1 MSSPVRKNEH
11 VISSDTRSLISS
23 RYKRITRAFN
33 SEFWNSTSETDHS
46 LYVGSYGRNTAINT
60 SDLDVMVILPEDEY
74 EHFTSLKG
82 NGPSKLLQAVKNALR
97 STYPNTSIRGDGQV
111 VVVNFSDGM
120 KFEILPAFQHMVGYG
135 YYRQWDGTYI
145 YPDSNM
151 GGNWLS
157 TNPKAEQDAIA
168 EKNASTNGLL
178 VETCKHIRYIRDTE
192 YSSYHLSGI
201 LIDAFVYE
209 AIGGWHFT
217 KSDEQHVDSAVS
229 YEQSL
234 VNQYDKMSYGRLLD
248 PALKA
253 PGSNMAIDPKQGWSV
268 LGKVLDFM
276 A

>member
-178 VETCKHIRYIRDTE
+178 VETCKHIR
-192 YSSYHLSGI
+192 S
-201 LIDAFVYE
+201 
-209 AIGGWHFT
+209 
-217 KSDEQHVDSAVS
+217 VS
-229 YEQSL
+229 YTHL
-234 VNQYDKMSYGRLLD
+234 TLPTKRIV
-248 PALKA
+248 
-253 PGSNMAIDPKQGWSV
+253 
-268 LGKVLDFM
+268 
-276 A
+276 

>member
-1 MSSPVRKNEH
+1 M
-11 VISSDTRSLISS
+11 
-23 RYKRITRAFN
+23 
-33 SEFWNSTSETDHS
+33 
-46 LYVGSYGRNTAINT
+46 
-60 SDLDVMVILPEDEY
+60 
-74 EHFTSLKG
+74 
-82 NGPSKLLQAVKNALR
+82 QAVKNALW

-120 KFEILPAFQHMVGYG
+120 KFEILPAFQRMVGYG

-248 PALKA
+248 PTLKA

>member
-217 KSDEQHVDSAVS
+217 KSDEHHVYSAVS